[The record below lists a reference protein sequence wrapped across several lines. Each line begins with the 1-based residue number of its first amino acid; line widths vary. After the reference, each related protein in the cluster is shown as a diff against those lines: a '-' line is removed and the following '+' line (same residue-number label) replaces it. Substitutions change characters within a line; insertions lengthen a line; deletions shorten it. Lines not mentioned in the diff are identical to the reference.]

1 MDLSVPRRVEWRNEY
16 ARPHA
21 LVTLLVKTKSEI
33 TGHPFSSPAIPF
45 LTATLLPMTSRLF
58 VAPTKPI
65 LRASLRSLP
74 SNGHDAFIP
83 QIRKIIF
90 EYCET
95 WPTSTNMR
103 TYILNHLEDVAR
115 QNPHVEIVVKYRPH
129 REPIVRGLYCES
141 HYFWETD
148 GDATDFVTRS
158 EHPRQSYRSERLRGQ
173 WNTEESRVAP
183 RFIWSEDQAA
193 ERQPSCGEY
202 DGSG

>member
-1 MDLSVPRRVEWRNEY
+1 MSMHASRVGHFVGQSQVGNYWPPLFKPR
-16 ARPHA
+16 HSISHSH
-21 LVTLLVKTKSEI
+21 T
-33 TGHPFSSPAIPF
+33 SP
-45 LTATLLPMTSRLF
+45 PMTSRLF

-83 QIRKIIF
+83 QIRKMIF

-103 TYILNHLEDVAR
+103 TYILNHLEDLAR
-115 QNPHVEIVVKYRPH
+115 QNPYVEIVVKHRPH

-141 HYFWETD
+141 HYFWKTD
-148 GDATDFVTRS
+148 GDVTDLVTRS

-173 WNTEESRVAP
+173 WNTEESRVTP

-202 DGSG
+202 DGSGQRYLEWSAR